1 LPRQGKAVR
10 QRRGCVSRLG
20 AETLAPGSKLR
31 ENVVADGGGAGGGG
45 GGGSGDGDD
54 SGDDDGYDSDELES
68 ATAFVELGGAA
79 RRHRAQMLGLV
90 RPRVRAREAAAL
102 ARLDSAALLNAV
114 RPTRAWMCTAVHGGR
129 ADEPG
134 ASIPCLLCGCWWPCP
149 LVRDKAFMR
158 RACAACGYDGPEL
171 DVHYALGGV
180 GSGGV
185 CSCLR
190 LAAARAA
197 WCSSVYTASIA

>member
-1 LPRQGKAVR
+1 
-10 QRRGCVSRLG
+10 
-20 AETLAPGSKLR
+20 
-31 ENVVADGGGAGGGG
+31 
-45 GGGSGDGDD
+45 
-54 SGDDDGYDSDELES
+54 
-68 ATAFVELGGAA
+68 
-79 RRHRAQMLGLV
+79 MLGLV

-114 RPTRAWMCTAVHGGR
+114 RPTRAWMRTAVLGGR

-149 LVRDKAFMR
+149 LVRDKAFTR

-197 WCSSVYTASIA
+197 WFVRVRGLFVAHGFADAPVGPSGPRTRAAFARALGGRGRAGDAPLPRALALALPAAFVETLGAHAAREGAALDARLAAAP